1 MSKKAGRGVS
11 LRRTSQTIFIALVL
25 AVFFAAAASAQWNWS
40 QGSSGGWWSNQ
51 QPSGRSRA
59 ARRQQTYQPQ
69 PQYNPFFPSS
79 QQPTAQSPRARAA
92 THHRA
97 RSWRTPPVLA
107 YGRPNERESRAS
119 RSKPARGAVR
129 IPEPGDRGEPAAAAS
144 GGETVFCTR
153 LCDGF
158 FFPLSREANAKPEKI
173 CSALCPASDT
183 KVFEGSNIDE
193 ATASD
198 GSRYEKLKTAFLY
211 RKELVADCTCNG
223 RNVFGLAKIDI
234 KSDPTLQVGD
244 IVVLAG
250 GLKVYA
256 GTRGRRHH
264 RTARFTPIR
273 KSSLVSRSFRR
284 TLRQIEIAK
293 TRPSV
298 GKQRQAHQAE
308 PDQPDLTD

>member
-25 AVFFAAAASAQWNWS
+25 VFVAAAASAQWNWS
-40 QGSSGGWWSNQ
+40 QSSSGGWWSNQ

-69 PQYNPFFPSS
+69 QQYNPFFPSS
-79 QQPTAQSPRARAA
+79 RQPTAQSPRARAS
-92 THHRA
+92 TKHWK
-97 RSWRTPPVLA
+97 RSRRSPPVLA
-107 YGRPNERESRAS
+107 YGPPDKRESRAS
-119 RSKPARGAVR
+119 RFKRARGAVR

-144 GGETVFCTR
+144 GAEAVFCAR

-158 FFPLSREANAKPEKI
+158 FFPLSREAKAKPEKI

-193 ATASD
+193 ATAAD
-198 GSRYEKLKTAFLY
+198 GSRYETLKTAFRY

-223 RNVFGLAKIDI
+223 KNVFGLAKIDI

-244 IVVLAG
+244 IVVRAN
-250 GLKVYA
+250 GLSVYA

-264 RTARFTPIR
+264 RTARFTPVR

-293 TRPSV
+293 TPPRV